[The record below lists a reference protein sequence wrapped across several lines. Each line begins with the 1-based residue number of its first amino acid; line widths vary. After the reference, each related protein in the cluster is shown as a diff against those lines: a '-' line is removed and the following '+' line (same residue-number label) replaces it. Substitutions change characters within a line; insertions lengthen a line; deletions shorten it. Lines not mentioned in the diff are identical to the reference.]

1 MRTTA
6 RLIQHLLVAAALAL
20 AGAARAQG
28 DAPRHPALTDK
39 FYAGI
44 GAFFPKTST
53 SAQLSGRTGL
63 GTIVEFE
70 DSLGMRSSDTVPAAF
85 GRMRLGERWRVE
97 AEYFELNRSGERS
110 TNREI
115 VWGDEV
121 YPVNTDI
128 RSRFDFS
135 DLRISAGYSF
145 FRTADKEVGVGL
157 GFHVAAYDLSLSA
170 NAIGDE
176 QEDVTAPLPVLSLYG
191 QFALTERWAIGA
203 RLDRFSLSYDKYDGS
218 LTALGLDLTYQPFR
232 HVGFGVSYRS
242 LFISLE
248 AEDEG
253 RTLKAEQTF
262 QGPMFFMNVSF

>member
-1 MRTTA
+1 MRTIA
-6 RLIQHLLVAAALAL
+6 RLVPLLIPVALAL
-20 AGAARAQG
+20 AGPARAQG
-28 DAPRHPALTDK
+28 EAPRHPALTDE

-53 SAQLSGRTGL
+53 SAQFSGRSGL

-85 GRMRLGERWRVE
+85 GRMRLGERWRIE
-97 AEYFELNRSGERS
+97 AEYFQLNRSAERS
-110 TNREI
+110 TDREI
-115 VWGDEV
+115 RWGDEV
-121 YPVNTDI
+121 YPINTEI

-135 DLRISAGYSF
+135 DLRVSAGYAF
-145 FRTADKEVGVGL
+145 FKTVDKEVGVGL
-157 GFHVAAYDLSLSA
+157 GLHVAAYDVSLSA
-170 NAIGDE
+170 NAIGNE
-176 QEDVTAPLPVLSLYG
+176 QEDVTAPLPVLSVFG

-203 RLDRFSLSYDKYDGS
+203 RLDRFSLSYENYDGS
-218 LTALGLDLTYQPFR
+218 LTALGLDLAYQPFR

-248 AEDEG
+248 AEKDG

-262 QGPMFFMNVSF
+262 QGPMFFMNASF